1 MKDKKY
7 GVELT
12 ANIESF
18 KRKLLEAK
26 NVTNSVADAIKS
38 RIKEPME
45 MAGETSKKSFE
56 QRIAT
61 IGELSGK
68 YGELVLQYMNVV
80 SLEGRGSDSANKLK
94 EELNRLTKQIEQE
107 GEALGEVADAM
118 DDLVDEEDE
127 AVEKSFNIIGIFQ
140 NFDRSMRK
148 GVNSIKRFTLSIVG
162 VQSVYSMLSRATHA
176 YMNLNEELG
185 NRMQANWIA
194 LGAIMEPII
203 NKLIELFTKLVGYI
217 NVFVKAFT
225 GGKVDLIGKA
235 LDKVNK
241 KTKQASASTQS
252 LVSGLD
258 EITNLD
264 MNKGGIGD
272 ADVPDISDYLND
284 LNNMELNP
292 KVVKVIED
300 FAKRLKEVWE
310 WIDKNKK
317 DLAILGGIIVTAFA
331 VFKVVGFINKL
342 KTIFEIVGVIGGSAG
357 LGLWVAVIGTIM
369 IDIGLAITLFKELE
383 NLFEARRQRQEAEN
397 RVMGSYNDGL
407 KTIQEQLEK
416 NNKEKED
423 GLITE
428 EQWRRRNNELM
439 QGAEQNLQGI
449 NRKIQSGK
457 NLTKEQREELEKQ
470 KQTLESLSGKKFE
483 TTISA
488 NLTWS
493 QQAKN
498 FISDNGDMLW
508 AVVNPGMSLGAW
520 LGKKIRG
527 FAKGNVAYGPT
538 VAEFGEYSGANS
550 NPEITTP
557 QNIMRE
563 TLFEALTD
571 ALPLIG
577 SQQQQDNREIV
588 LNVNGREFARA
599 TYGDYQ
605 TEAKRVGSSNVAIRR
620 G

>member
-118 DDLVDEEDE
+118 DDLVDSEDE
-127 AVEKSFNIIGIFQ
+127 AEEKSFNIISIFQ

-241 KTKQASASTQS
+241 KTRQASASTQS
-252 LVSGLD
+252 LASGLD

-264 MNKGGIGD
+264 VNKGIGD
-272 ADVPDISDYLND
+272 SDVPSIADYLEEMQ
-284 LNNMELNP
+284 NMELNP
-292 KVVKVIED
+292 KIVKIIED
-300 FAKRLKEVWE
+300 FAKRLKKVWE
-310 WIDKNKK
+310 WVDKNKK
-317 DLAILGGIIVTAFA
+317 DLAILGGIIATAFA
-331 VFKVVGFINKL
+331 IFKVVGFINKL

-397 RVMGSYNDGL
+397 RVMDSYNDGL

-439 QGAEQNLQGI
+439 QGAEQNLDGI

-457 NLTKEQREELEKQ
+457 NLTREQREELEKQ

-538 VAEFGEYSGANS
+538 VAEFGEYSNANS
-550 NPEITTP
+550 NPEITAP
-557 QNIMRE
+557 QNLMRE